1 MDYINVPLNQEISVS
16 GLIYDLG
23 SLYDYLSKVTDTRLA
38 RGKRYALTT
47 LLLLIVLAK
56 MAGQHNPSQIADWV
70 AHRLDT
76 LQQMHVLAWAKAPS
90 HMTYRRVFATLVSAE
105 ELERLVSAY
114 QQQGLDQGCEL
125 LLSMDGKTLRGTIP
139 AGETRGVHLL
149 AVFVPQQ
156 GLVLVQAQVDGKQN
170 EITVAPKL
178 LEQVPLEGAIVLGDA
193 LHTQREVSK
202 QIVEAG
208 GDYIWKAKGNQA
220 KTEWA
225 IEKLFVQEVCQL
237 HKGQPLSK
245 HCQMVQTVEKGHGR
259 ITKRTLLTSTLL
271 NDYLDWPFVAQVFRL
286 ETLTIFPDGN
296 QLRQVVYG
304 LTSLSADEASPARLL
319 GLIRQYWG
327 IESGLH
333 YRRDVTLRE
342 DATRL
347 SCGSAGENMAI
358 LNNLV
363 IRLALS
369 HGERNLAKALR
380 RFDAKPEEALQLIC
394 STPATL

>member
-1 MDYINVPLNQEISVS
+1 MDYNNVPLNQEISVT

-23 SLYDYLSKVTDTRLA
+23 SLNDYLSQVTDLRLA
-38 RGKRYALTT
+38 RGKRYALIT

-70 AHRLDT
+70 AHRLDK
-76 LQQMHVLAWAKAPS
+76 LQQMQVLAWAKAPS
-90 HMTYRRVFATLVSAE
+90 HMTYRRVFATIVSAE

-114 QQQGLDQGCEL
+114 QQQGLAQGCEL

-139 AGETRGVHLL
+139 AGETRGIHLL
-149 AVFVPQQ
+149 AVFVSQQ
-156 GLVLVQAQVDGKQN
+156 GLVLAQTQVDGKQN
-170 EITVAPKL
+170 EISVAPKL
-178 LEQVPLEGAIVLGDA
+178 LQQVPLAGAIVLGDA
-193 LHTQREVSK
+193 LHTQREVSR

-208 GDYIWKAKGNQA
+208 GDYVWKAKGNQA

-237 HKGQPLSK
+237 RKGQPLSM
-245 HCQMVQTVEKGHGR
+245 HCRMVQTVEKGHGR
-259 ITKRTLLTSTLL
+259 ITKRILLTSTLL
-271 NDYLDWPFVAQVFRL
+271 NDYLDWPYVAQVFRL
-286 ETLTIFPDGN
+286 ETLTIFPDGT
-296 QLRQVVYG
+296 QLRQIVFG
-304 LTSLSADEASPARLL
+304 FTSLSADEASPARLL
-319 GLIRQYWG
+319 RLIRQYWG

-347 SCGSAGENMAI
+347 SRGSAGENMAI
-358 LNNLV
+358 FNNLV

-394 STPATL
+394 SAPSTL

>member
-1 MDYINVPLNQEISVS
+1 MDYINIPLHQEISAT
-16 GLIYDLG
+16 GFMYDLG
-23 SLYDYLSKVTDTRLA
+23 SLYDYLTRVTDPRLA
-38 RGKRYALTT
+38 RGKQYILAT
-47 LLLLIVLAK
+47 LLILILLAK

-70 AHRLDT
+70 AHRLEQ
-76 LQQMHVLAWAKAPS
+76 LQQMHVLERPKAPS
-90 HMTYRRVFATLVSAE
+90 HMTYRRVLATIVSAE
-105 ELERLVSAY
+105 ELERLVSGY
-114 QQQGLDQGCEL
+114 QQSGLAEGCEL

-156 GLVLVQAQVDGKQN
+156 GLVLVQAQVDGKHN
-170 EITVAPKL
+170 EISVAPKL
-178 LEQVPLEGAIVLGDA
+178 LQQVPLAGAIVLGDA
-193 LHTQREVSK
+193 LHTQREVSQ
-202 QIVEAG
+202 QIVAAG
-208 GDYIWKAKGNQA
+208 GDFIWKVKGNQA

-237 HKGQPLSK
+237 RKGQPLSK
-245 HCQMVQTVEKGHGR
+245 HCQMTQTVEKGHGR
-259 ITKRTLLTSTLL
+259 ITKRILLTSTLL
-271 NDYLDWPFVAQVFRL
+271 NDYLDWPQVAQVFRL
-286 ETLTIFPDGN
+286 ETVTTFPDGN

-304 LTSLSADEASPARLL
+304 LTSLTADQASPQRLL
-319 GLIRQYWG
+319 RLIRQYWG

-347 SCGSAGENMAI
+347 TCSAAAENLAI

-363 IRLALS
+363 IRLSLL

-380 RFDAKPEEALQLIC
+380 RFDAKPEEAFKRIC
-394 STPATL
+394 SAPATL

>member
-1 MDYINVPLNQEISVS
+1 MDYINVPIQKEISVT
-16 GLIYDLG
+16 GFIYDLG
-23 SLYDYLSKVTDTRLA
+23 SLYDYLTRVTDPRLA
-38 RGKRYALTT
+38 RGKQYALAT
-47 LLLLIVLAK
+47 LLLLMLLGK
-56 MAGQHNPSQIADWV
+56 LAGQHNPSQIADWV
-70 AHRLDT
+70 AHRLEL
-76 LQQMHVLAWAKAPS
+76 LQQMHILEREKAPC
-90 HMTYRRVFATLVSAE
+90 HMTYRRVLADIVDAE

-114 QQQGLDQGCEL
+114 QQSGLQQGCEL

-178 LEQVPLEGAIVLGDA
+178 LKQVPLEGALVLGDA
-193 LHTQREVSK
+193 LHTQREVSR
-202 QIVEAG
+202 QIVAAG
-208 GDYIWKAKGNQA
+208 GDFIWKVKGNQA

-237 HKGQPLSK
+237 RKGQPLSQ
-245 HCQMVQTVEKGHGR
+245 HCQLAQTVDKGHGR
-259 ITKRTLLTSTLL
+259 ITKRLLLTSTLL
-271 NDYLDWPFVAQVFRL
+271 NDYLDWPAVAQVFRL
-286 ETLTIFPDGN
+286 ETITIFPNGN

-304 LTSLSADEASPARLL
+304 LTSLAPDEASPTRLL
-319 GLIRQYWG
+319 RLIRQYWG

-347 SCGSAGENMAI
+347 SRGSAGENMAI

-363 IRLALS
+363 IRLGLL
-369 HGERNLAKALR
+369 HGEHNLAKVLR
-380 RFDAKPEEALQLIC
+380 RFDAKPLEAFQRIC
-394 STPATL
+394 AAPLTL